1 MTTSER
7 IIRKKGVPTK
17 VATNVQA
24 ERGDRTLGVFEGD
37 TGAALVPFQ

>member
-7 IIRKKGVPTK
+7 MIRKKGVPTK
-17 VATNVQA
+17 VATNMQA
-24 ERGDRTLGVFEGD
+24 ERGDRTLGVEGD